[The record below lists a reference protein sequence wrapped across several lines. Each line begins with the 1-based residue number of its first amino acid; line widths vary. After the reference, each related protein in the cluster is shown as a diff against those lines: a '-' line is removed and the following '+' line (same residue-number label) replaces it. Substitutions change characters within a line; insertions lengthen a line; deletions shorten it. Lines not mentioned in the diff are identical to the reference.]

1 MTESFAGLLKRHRV
15 VAGLSQ
21 EALAER
27 AGVSVDAIS
36 YLERGVRHAPQK
48 ATLDLLI
55 DALTLDAD
63 ARRQLEE
70 AAKLARGRGPQTH
83 RDTVAFRNLPR
94 ALTPLIGRAGDVNA
108 VLDLLEHY
116 PLVTI
121 TGSGGVGKTRVALE
135 VGDQYAEHKSRE
147 VAFVD
152 LSPVADGSHVV
163 DAIANVVGAPQ
174 ESHTSRTDALL
185 RHLRNRT
192 LLLIVDNCEHLLD
205 DVAAVASAMLHTCPS
220 VILLT
225 TSRER
230 LEIAGEAV
238 FRLPT
243 LAFPSDERAI
253 AKNVGSYSALQLFA
267 ERAKAVD
274 SRFELND
281 ESAHLVADICRR
293 LEGIPL
299 AIELAAAR
307 LPVFGLATLQ
317 TRVSERFVLT
327 GAGRGVPSRQATMQ
341 ATIAWSYALLHDAQ
355 RMLLN
360 RFAVFKGGC
369 SLDAVECVCAD
380 EALHVSDI
388 ASLLASLVDKSLVNA
403 SFDTDPIRYSLFDS
417 VRAYALEQLA
427 VTNTSD
433 AISRR
438 HALWLAN
445 KSDEWRRRG
454 STDIKP
460 FLPELGNVRSALQW
474 ALSSTDEE
482 DVVTGGRIAGGLRR
496 LWSET
501 NRLAEYR
508 FWSESLINRIDEH
521 RYPEVVGALLAGL
534 VQVSLRGP
542 TKAAAIERAIP
553 LFEEM
558 GDYVSVVHLHA
569 ELCSVLADRGR
580 FEEAESVAAKALHI
594 SEIHNL
600 EHSDAYVHVL
610 GARGGIALTQRQT
623 VEARAYFM
631 RALKM
636 LAVQDRWR
644 PWLMASLGAVEFSE
658 GNTARALE
666 LTEDAC
672 RMYGNAG
679 RALVGIRSNL
689 SAYHL
694 LLNQLDTATEIAR
707 EVIAES
713 ADSRELIEYQCTALQ
728 LAAIAALRGH
738 VDAAARVLGV
748 LDEQYEQTEFILSP
762 VNQTTRDVL
771 VAALRERLSEAE
783 IDRFKIEGREMTFD
797 QAIDVLLRMTEA
809 PAHAE

>member
-1 MTESFAGLLKRHRV
+1 MAESFAGLLKRHRV
-15 VAGLSQ
+15 AAGLSQ

-27 AGVSVDAIS
+27 AGVSVDTIS

-55 DALTLDAD
+55 DALMPDDD
-63 ARRQLEE
+63 ARRRLEE

-83 RDTVAFRNLPR
+83 GHAVVFRNLPR
-94 ALTPLIGRAGDVNA
+94 TLTPLIGRAGDVNA
-108 VLDLLEHY
+108 VLDLLERY

-135 VGDQYAEHKSRE
+135 VGDRYAERKSRE

-152 LSPVADGSHVV
+152 LSPLADGSLVV
-163 DAIANVVGAPQ
+163 DAIANVVGAQ
-174 ESHTSRTDALL
+174 QGNHASSYDALL
-185 RHLRNRT
+185 RHLRNRA

-205 DVAAVASAMLHTCPS
+205 DLATVASAILQTCPS
-220 VILLT
+220 VNLLT

-230 LEIAGEAV
+230 LNIAGEAV

-243 LAFPSDERAI
+243 LAFPSDERAM
-253 AKNVGSYSALQLFA
+253 AKNAGSYTALQLFA

-327 GAGRGVPSRQATMQ
+327 GVGRGVPSRQATMQ

-355 RMLLN
+355 RTLLN
-360 RFAVFKGGC
+360 RFAVFTGGC
-369 SLDAVECVCAD
+369 SLEAVECVCAD
-380 EALHVSDI
+380 EELHVCDI

-403 SFDTDPIRYSLFDS
+403 SFDTDPIRYTLFDS

-438 HALWLAN
+438 HALWLA
-445 KSDEWRRRG
+445 KQTDEWRRRG

-474 ALSSTDEE
+474 ALSSAHEE
-482 DVVTGGRIAGGLRR
+482 DVITAGRIAGGLRR

-534 VQVSLRGP
+534 VQASLGP
-542 TKAAAIERAIP
+542 AKAAAIERAIP
-553 LFEEM
+553 LFEEI
-558 GDYVSVVHLHA
+558 GDYVTVVHLHA
-569 ELCSVLADRGR
+569 ELSAVLVDRGR
-580 FEEAESVAAKALHI
+580 FEQAENVAAKALHI
-594 SEIHNL
+594 SEMHNL
-600 EHSDAYVHVL
+600 EHSDAYVHIL
-610 GARGGIALTQRQT
+610 GQRGSIALMQRQT
-623 VEARAYFM
+623 DEGRAYAM

-636 LAVQDRWR
+636 LPVQDRWR
-644 PWLMASLGAVEFSE
+644 PWLTALLGAVEFSE

-679 RALVGIRSNL
+679 RSLVAIRSNL

-694 LLNQLDTATEIAR
+694 LLNHLDTAAEIAR
-707 EVIAES
+707 EVV

-728 LAAIAALRGH
+728 LAAIAAFRGH

-748 LDEQYEQTEFILSP
+748 LDEQYEKTEFRLSP
-762 VNQTTRDVL
+762 VNQATRDVL
-771 VAALRERLSEAE
+771 VAALRERLSEAA
-783 IDRFKIEGREMTFD
+783 IDRLKFEGREMTFD
-797 QAIDVLLRMTEA
+797 QAIDEVLRMTEV
-809 PAHAE
+809 PVS